1 MLCKLNTLSWK
12 QNLGSCDAGLQVFC
26 KLTSTG
32 FHTLTESTPQA
43 TRSPA
48 FEFIKALVLDPY
60 FIKRIFE
67 SWEDI
72 RTENVVTDVE
82 SEGVCQF
89 VYENLNKLLINK
101 PKGYPRT
108 FITVTYIPL
117 STAAYSMGSMTL
129 VIALTTTALVYRW
142 RKLPII
148 KYSKVNVLY
157 LFTLG
162 MSGRPFKLCFLT
174 SMKSANGFEF
184 CFTYLFIGHGLI
196 AISALISAVAIPTNA
211 SCVTT
216 EWL

>member
-1 MLCKLNTLSWK
+1 MGEYS
-12 QNLGSCDAGLQVFC
+12 Q
-26 KLTSTG
+26 
-32 FHTLTESTPQA
+32 
-43 TRSPA
+43 R
-48 FEFIKALVLDPY
+48 
-60 FIKRIFE
+60 
-67 SWEDI
+67 
-72 RTENVVTDVE
+72 NVVTDVE

-117 STAAYSMGSMTL
+117 STAAYAMGSMTL

-184 CFTYLFIGHGLI
+184 CFTYFIFVYRSVGTNDCSQKLAIDSHFGLNLSKLTVI
-196 AISALISAVAIPTNA
+196 FVMA
-211 SCVTT
+211 SGFHSYK
-216 EWL
+216 LHI